1 MKINATSLLNLSVI
15 AVSTLFFSTS
25 CKKSSSTPSSG
36 LSVSINGTAFTP
48 ALVSA
53 FDFQGYLQVT
63 GYKIAGTDSSAV
75 YLQFNDTTSLN
86 KPTDIGYNSNNAEVV
101 WTDKSTI
108 YDSWN
113 SYSHGTMTVTSY
125 DKTNK
130 KVSGTF
136 SGVFYAS
143 SGTDSVK
150 VTGGTFNSAYLT
162 P

>member
-1 MKINATSLLNLSVI
+1 MKLNATSLLSLSTI
-15 AVSTLFFSTS
+15 AIATLFFAAS
-25 CKKSSSTPSSG
+25 CKKSSSSPSSG

-48 ALVSA
+48 AQVAA
-53 FDFQGYLQVT
+53 FDYQGFMQVT
-63 GYKIAGTDSSAV
+63 GYKITGTDSSAV
-75 YLQFNDTTSLN
+75 YLQFDDTTSLN
-86 KPTDIGYNSNNAEVV
+86 KPADIGYYSTNAEVV

-113 SYSHGTMTVTSY
+113 YYSHGTMTVTSY

-150 VTGGTFNSAYLT
+150 VTGGTFNSAYVT

>member
-1 MKINATSLLNLSVI
+1 MKIKTSSLLSLSTI
-15 AVSTLFFSTS
+15 AVATLFFAAS
-25 CKKSSSTPSSG
+25 CKKSSSNPSNG
-36 LSVSINGTAFTP
+36 LSVSINGTAFVP
-48 ALVSA
+48 AQVAA
-53 FDFQGYLQVT
+53 FDFQSYVQLT

-86 KPTDIGYNSNNAEVV
+86 KPTDIGYYSNNAEVV

-113 SYSHGTMTVTSY
+113 YYSHGTMTVTSF

-130 KVSGTF
+130 KISGTF

-150 VTGGTFNSAYLT
+150 VTGGTFNSAYVT